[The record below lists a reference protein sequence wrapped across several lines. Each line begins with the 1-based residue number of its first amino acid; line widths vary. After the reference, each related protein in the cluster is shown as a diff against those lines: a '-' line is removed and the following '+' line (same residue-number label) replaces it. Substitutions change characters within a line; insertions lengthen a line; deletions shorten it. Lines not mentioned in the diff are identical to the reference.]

1 LDENRDSR
9 YNQDVPGQITGV
21 WERMLMDELVELWEK
36 PGADKIYMIAG
47 WHQWADAGNISS
59 GLPEYL
65 IQHADAR
72 KIGEIGA
79 DGFYL
84 FQVPGTHHFLRPEIK
99 LNDGYRQ
106 ELTER
111 LNEFYYTGDDEK
123 GLVIFMGEEPHLNEG
138 RYAEAFLD
146 AVEALGVKR
155 VAALGGVYGAMPYEK
170 DREVSCV
177 YSLPGMREELSD
189 YAVRFS
195 DYEGGA
201 TIGSLVVDRAERR
214 QVEMIDLY
222 AFVPAYDF
230 GQSEDQ
236 FQGIRIENDFKA
248 WYDLMRRLNHMF
260 DQGIDLT
267 DLEGQSSELVSTL
280 DSKIEELERKLPQLN
295 VNEYMEELG
304 KGFTERSFM
313 PLDDVWERELGDLF
327 SDLGD

>member
-1 LDENRDSR
+1 
-9 YNQDVPGQITGV
+9 
-21 WERMLMDELVELWEK
+21 MDELVELWEK
-36 PGADKIYMIAG
+36 PVADEIYMIVG
-47 WHQWADAGNISS
+47 WNQWADAGNISS

-65 IQHADAR
+65 IQKTDAQ
-72 KIGEIGA
+72 KIGEINP

-99 LNDGYRQ
+99 LKDGYRQ

-111 LNEFYYTGDDEK
+111 LNEFYYTGDDKK
-123 GLVIFMGEEPHLNEG
+123 GLVIFLGEEPHLSEG
-138 RYAEAFLD
+138 RYAEALLD
-146 AVEALGVKR
+146 AVEALGVIR
-155 VAALGGVYGAMPYEK
+155 IAALGGVYGAMPYDK

-177 YSLPGMREELSD
+177 YSLREMKDELSN

-201 TIGSLVVDRAERR
+201 TIGSLLLDRAEKRR
-214 QVEMIDLY
+214 VEFIDLY

-236 FQGIRIENDFKA
+236 FQGIRIESDFKA

-260 DQGIDLT
+260 DLGMDLS
-267 DLEGQSSELVSTL
+267 DLQQQSSELVSAL
-280 DSKIEELERKLPQLN
+280 DSKLAELERQLPQLN
-295 VNEYMEELG
+295 VREYMEGLA
-304 KGFTERSFM
+304 KDFSERSFM

-327 SDLGD
+327 SDLNE